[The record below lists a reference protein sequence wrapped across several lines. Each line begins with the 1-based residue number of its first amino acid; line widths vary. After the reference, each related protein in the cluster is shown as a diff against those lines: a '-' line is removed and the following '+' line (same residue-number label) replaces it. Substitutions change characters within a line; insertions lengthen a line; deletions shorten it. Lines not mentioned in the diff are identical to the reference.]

1 MHVSCF
7 RLNRFRFSLKRFR
20 EIFHKKASRMAVCK
34 QSLVFLRVTKKQ
46 MSTQPKLTRFN
57 QNVLSKYQ
65 IYNSIF
71 MTLPFDS
78 ITKTGVLLPL
88 FHETCQKGFENGD
101 NPTKI
106 VTDFFHKYQARRS
119 SESQISLLF
128 RFIQYIERQVVLFDA
143 IEDAAFPIVN
153 NMDGIGTL
161 RSLKES
167 ATSTNKKEQ
176 LKQYL
181 EEFKVRIVLTAHP
194 TQFYPGSVLGIIT
207 DLSKAIKK
215 NNLLEINDLLA
226 QLGKTPFFKH
236 KKPTPYDEA
245 VSLIWYLENV
255 FYKSFGSVYDYIQ
268 QNIFDGK
275 PIANDIINIGFWPG
289 GDRDGNP
296 FVTSETTLKVA
307 RRLKE
312 TILKNYYKDIR
323 SLKRKLTFTGVEDR
337 ISGIEKQLYDAV
349 LDPSAISYASFDTFV
364 SELKS
369 IKEIVIAEHQSL
381 YVNELNSLLN
391 KIHLFGF
398 HFAMLD
404 IRQDSRAHDS
414 VFSTMVEG
422 LIENGSEIFPKNYNS
437 LSEKEQIAIL
447 SKVEGAVDISLFQDE
462 EVLKTLETIKAIKTI
477 QESNGERAANRYII
491 SNNQTA
497 LNVMQ
502 LFAMLK
508 LIAFQE
514 KMTVDIGPLFET
526 ITDLE
531 NAHLVMEELYTN
543 PTYSAHLKQ
552 RGNKQTIMLGFSDGT
567 KDGGY
572 LMANWAI
579 FKAKEKLTE
588 VSRKYDVTVIFFD
601 GRGGPPARGGGKTHQ
616 FYASLGP
623 TIEDKEVQLT
633 IQGQTISS
641 NFGTL
646 DSSQYNLE
654 QLISSGIANRLN
666 ETNLSMSKASLEVM
680 DSLATISYET
690 YAAFKSHPM
699 FLPYLERMSTLK
711 YYAKTNIGSRPSKR
725 GKSDTLVFS
734 DLRAIPFVG
743 SWSQLKQNVPG
754 FFGVGTA
761 LKHFE
766 DKGQFDKVVSLY
778 SESSFFKTLIE
789 NSMMSLSKSFFDLTK
804 YMAEDAEFGSFWNII
819 YTEYKTTKRLLLK
832 LTGYSVLME
841 NEQAGKASI
850 DVRESI
856 VLPLLTIQQFA
867 LKKIQELEKAPVRDE
882 EQIKI
887 YEKIV
892 TRSLFGNINASRN
905 SA

>member
-1 MHVSCF
+1 
-7 RLNRFRFSLKRFR
+7 
-20 EIFHKKASRMAVCK
+20 
-34 QSLVFLRVTKKQ
+34 
-46 MSTQPKLTRFN
+46 MSTQPKITRFK

-65 IYNSIF
+65 MYNSIF
-71 MTLPFDS
+71 MTLPFDT

-88 FHETCQKGFENGD
+88 FFETCQKGFSKNQT
-101 NPTKI
+101 PTAI
-106 VTDFFHKYQARRS
+106 VESFFKKYQARRS
-119 SESQISLLF
+119 PKSQINLLF

-143 IEDAAFPIVN
+143 IEDAAFPVVN

-161 RSLKES
+161 RSLKETAS
-167 ATSTNKKEQ
+167 AGNKLEL
-176 LKQYL
+176 LKKYL

-207 DLSKAIKK
+207 DLTEAIKE
-215 NNLLEINDLLA
+215 NNLTRIHELLA

-255 FYKSFGSVYDYIQ
+255 FYKSFGTVYDYIQ
-268 QNIFDGK
+268 QNIFEGEH
-275 PIANDIINIGFWPG
+275 IQNDIINIGFWPG

-296 FVTSETTLKVA
+296 FVTPEITLKVA
-307 RRLKE
+307 SRLRETIIKNYYRDLRRLK
-312 TILKNYYKDIR
+312 
-323 SLKRKLTFTGVEDR
+323 RKVSFVGVEDR
-337 ISGIEKQLYDAV
+337 ISV
-349 LDPSAISYASFDTFV
+349 LEGEMYKMTTNKKTDLTLDHLV
-364 SELKS
+364 SELKE
-369 IKEIVIAEHQSL
+369 IKTEIIQKHQSL
-381 YVNELNSLLN
+381 YASDVNSLLN

-398 HFAMLD
+398 HFSSLD
-404 IRQDSRAHDS
+404 IRQDSRAHAK
-414 VFSTMVEG
+414 VFNDMVNV
-422 LIENGSEIFPKNYNS
+422 LIESGSSIFPTNYQS
-437 LSEKEQIAIL
+437 LSEAKQIVIL
-447 SKVEGAVDISLFQDE
+447 SKIKGSLDMNLISDKE
-462 EVLKTLETIKAIKTI
+462 TLKTLKTMAVIRTI
-477 QESNGERAANRYII
+477 QETNGERAANRYII
-491 SNNQTA
+491 SNNQTT

-502 LFAMLK
+502 LYAMLK
-508 LIAFQE
+508 LVAFE
-514 KMTVDIGPLFET
+514 DKLSVDITPLFET

-531 NAHLVMEELYTN
+531 NAPSVMEDLYTN
-543 PTYSAHLKQ
+543 PNYITHLKA

-579 FKAKEKLTE
+579 YQAKERLTAI
-588 VSRKYDVTVIFFD
+588 SRKYDITVIFFD
-601 GRGGPPARGGGKTHQ
+601 GRGGPPARGGGKTHN

-654 QLISSGIANRLN
+654 QLISSGVHNSLSDKDLTMTTENRAVM
-666 ETNLSMSKASLEVM
+666 THLSKLSYQAYVDFKA
-680 DSLATISYET
+680 
-690 YAAFKSHPM
+690 HPK
-699 FLPYLERMSTLK
+699 FIPYLEHMSTLK
-711 YYAKTNIGSRPSKR
+711 FYAKTNIGSRPSKR
-725 GKSDTLVFS
+725 GKSEGLVFE

-761 LKHFE
+761 LKHYEDIGEFE
-766 DKGQFDKVVSLY
+766 KTQHLFQTSD
-778 SESSFFKTLIE
+778 FFKTLIE

-804 YMAEDAEFGSFWNII
+804 YMSDDPDYGEFWNVIHA
-819 YTEYKTTKRLLLK
+819 EYVTTKRLLLK
-832 LTGYSVLME
+832 LTGFRELMQE
-841 NEQAGKASI
+841 EPAGKASI
-850 DVRESI
+850 SVRESI

-867 LKKIQELEKAPVRDE
+867 LKKIQDLEKESPRDKD
-882 EQIKI
+882 QIEV

-892 TRSLFGNINASRN
+892 MRSLFGNINASRN

>member
-1 MHVSCF
+1 MTSAA
-7 RLNRFRFSLKRFR
+7 RLLDRALLNL
-20 EIFHKKASRMAVCK
+20 
-34 QSLVFLRVTKKQ
+34 LVKCRK

-71 MTLPFDS
+71 MTLPFDT

-88 FHETCQKGFENGD
+88 FHETCKKGFLAGD
-101 NPTKI
+101 NPTTI
-106 VTDFFHKYQARRS
+106 VETFFKKYQARRS
-119 SESQISLLF
+119 SESQINLLF

-167 ATSTNKKEQ
+167 VRAENKLELLQK
-176 LKQYL
+176 YL

-207 DLSKAIKK
+207 DLTEAIKE
-215 NNLLEINDLLA
+215 NDLLKINDLLA

-236 KKPTPYDEA
+236 KKPSPYDEA

-255 FYKSFGSVYDYIQ
+255 FYKSFGTIYDYIQ

-275 PIANDIINIGFWPG
+275 HIDNDIINIGFWPG

-296 FVTSETTLKVA
+296 FVTPEITLKVA
-307 RRLKE
+307 NRLHE
-312 TILKNYYKDIR
+312 TVIKNYYRDAR
-323 SLKRKLTFTGVEDR
+323 RLRRKLTFQGVENR
-337 ISGIEKQLYDAV
+337 IIALETELYKIITNKKSS
-349 LDPSAISYASFDTFV
+349 LTLEHFAS
-364 SELKS
+364 EMEE
-369 IKEIVIAEHQSL
+369 IKEVIINKHQSL
-381 YVNELNSLLN
+381 YVSEVNSLIN

-398 HFAMLD
+398 HFANLD
-404 IRQDSRAHDS
+404 IRQDSRKHNQFFNDMVNALIDS
-414 VFSTMVEG
+414 
-422 LIENGSEIFPKNYNS
+422 GSDLFPKNYHS
-437 LSEKEQIAIL
+437 LSEKEQVSIL
-447 SKVEGAVDISLFQDE
+447 SKVKGEVDLSLIKDE
-462 EVLKTLETIKAIKTI
+462 ETLKALNTMKAIKTI
-477 QESNGERAANRYII
+477 QENNGEKAANRYII
-491 SNNQTA
+491 SNNQTT

-508 LIAFQE
+508 LVAFQD
-514 KMTVDIGPLFET
+514 KLTVDIGPLFET
-526 ITDLE
+526 VTDLQ
-531 NAHLVMEELYTN
+531 NAPSVMEELYTN
-543 PTYSAHLKQ
+543 PAYAAHLKS

-579 FKAKEKLTE
+579 YKAKENLTE
-588 VSRKYDVTVIFFD
+588 VSRRYGIKVIFFD
-601 GRGGPPARGGGKTHQ
+601 GRGGPPARGGGKTHN

-623 TIEDKEVQLT
+623 TIEDEEVQLT

-654 QLISSGIANRLN
+654 QLISSGIYNSISDAD
-666 ETNLSMSKASLEVM
+666 LSMLPENRIVMNDLAERSYKAYS
-680 DSLATISYET
+680 DFKAHPKFISY
-690 YAAFKSHPM
+690 
-699 FLPYLERMSTLK
+699 LEHMSTLK

-725 GKSDTLVFS
+725 GKSEGLVFE

-761 LKHFE
+761 LKHYE
-766 DKGQFDKVVSLY
+766 DIGEFDKAQKLFKTSD
-778 SESSFFKTLIE
+778 FFKTLIE

-804 YMAEDAEFGSFWNII
+804 YMSEDEEYGGFWNTI
-819 YTEYKTTKRLLLK
+819 YEEYKTTKRLILK
-832 LTGYSVLME
+832 LTGYRELMQE
-841 NEQAGKASI
+841 EPAGKASI
-850 DVRESI
+850 AVRESI
-856 VLPLLTIQQFA
+856 VLPLLTIQQYA
-867 LKKIQELEKAPVRDE
+867 LKKIQELEKNGVTSGDE
-882 EQIKI
+882 IEVYQKM
-887 YEKIV
+887 V

>member
-1 MHVSCF
+1 
-7 RLNRFRFSLKRFR
+7 
-20 EIFHKKASRMAVCK
+20 
-34 QSLVFLRVTKKQ
+34 
-46 MSTQPKLTRFN
+46 
-57 QNVLSKYQ
+57 
-65 IYNSIF
+65 

-78 ITKTGVLLPL
+78 IAKTGVLLPL
-88 FHETCQKGFENGD
+88 FHETCEKGFSIGD
-101 NPTKI
+101 DPTTI
-106 VTDFFHKYQARRS
+106 VNTFFKKYQARRTTL
-119 SESQISLLF
+119 SQINLLF

-167 ATSTNKKEQ
+167 ATLNNKLSD
-176 LKQYL
+176 LKAYL

-207 DLSKAIKK
+207 DLTEAIKEDD
-215 NNLLEINDLLA
+215 LPSIINLLA

-236 KKPTPYDEA
+236 KKPSPYDEA

-255 FYKSFGSVYDYIQ
+255 FYNSFGSIYDYIQ
-268 QNIFDGK
+268 QNIFEDK
-275 PIANDIINIGFWPG
+275 PINNDILNIGFWPG

-296 FVTSETTLKVA
+296 FVTPEITLKVA
-307 RRLKE
+307 NRLKE
-312 TILKNYYKDIR
+312 TIIKNYYRDVR
-323 SLKRKLTFTGVEDR
+323 SLKRKLTFDGVVERVDVL
-337 ISGIEKQLYDAV
+337 EKKLYASV
-349 LDPSAISYASFDTFV
+349 LDHNAFDAISFETFA
-364 SELKS
+364 SELKTIRKIL
-369 IKEIVIAEHQSL
+369 IKEHQSL
-381 YVNELNSLLN
+381 YLTELNSLIN
-391 KIHLFGF
+391 KVHLFGF
-398 HFAMLD
+398 HFAILD
-404 IRQDSRAHDS
+404 IRQDSRVHNA
-414 VFSTMVEG
+414 VFTNMVKG
-422 LIENGSEIFPKNYNS
+422 VIESGSKIFPSNFNL
-437 LSEKEQIAIL
+437 LSEKEQLPIL
-447 SKVEGAVDISLFQDE
+447 AQIKGRIDLSIFKDPD
-462 EVLKTLETIKAIKTI
+462 VLSTLNTIKAIKTI
-477 QESNGERAANRYII
+477 QKSNGERAANRYII

-508 LIAFQE
+508 LVAFQDYL
-514 KMTVDIGPLFET
+514 TVDIGPLFET

-531 NAHLVMEELYTN
+531 NAHLVMEELYEI
-543 PTYSAHLKQ
+543 PAYRAHLTK
-552 RGNKQTIMLGFSDGT
+552 RGNRQTIMLGFSDGT

-579 FKAKEKLTE
+579 FQAKERLTE
-588 VSRKYDVTVIFFD
+588 ISRKYKITAIFFD

-654 QLISSGIANRLN
+654 QLLSSGIYNS
-666 ETNLSMSKASLEVM
+666 LSEIDLSLSEENIEVM
-680 DSLATISYET
+680 DKLAKNSYET
-690 YAAFKSHPM
+690 YSQFKSHPM

-725 GKSDTLVFS
+725 GKSKELVFS

-754 FFGVGTA
+754 FFGVGSA
-761 LKHFE
+761 LKRYE
-766 DKGQFDKVVSLY
+766 DAGEFKKVKTLY
-778 SESSFFKTLIE
+778 NESSFFKTLIE

-804 YMAEDAEFGSFWNII
+804 YMAEDSEFGEFWNII
-819 YTEYKTTKRLLLK
+819 YTEYETSKRLILK
-832 LTGYSVLME
+832 LTGYKVLME
-841 NEQAGKASI
+841 NEQSGKASI

-856 VLPLLTIQQFA
+856 VLPLLTIQQYA
-867 LKKIQELEKAPVRDE
+867 LRKIQELEKAEPRDE

-887 YEKIV
+887 FEKIV